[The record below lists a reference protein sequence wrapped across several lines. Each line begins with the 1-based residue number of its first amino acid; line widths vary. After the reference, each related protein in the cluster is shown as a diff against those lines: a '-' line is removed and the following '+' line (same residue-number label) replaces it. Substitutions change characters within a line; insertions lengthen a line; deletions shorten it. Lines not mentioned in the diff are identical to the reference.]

1 MRDFFSYNF
10 KNKFVLRKIKE
21 KSSHYGPNMLGY
33 TCATKLKT
41 NSYYDENSNKS
52 IKINI
57 VQIVN

>member
-1 MRDFFSYNF
+1 MNIT
-10 KNKFVLRKIKE
+10 FVLRKLEE

-41 NSYYDENSNKS
+41 NRHENESLNKS
-52 IKINI
+52 IKINL